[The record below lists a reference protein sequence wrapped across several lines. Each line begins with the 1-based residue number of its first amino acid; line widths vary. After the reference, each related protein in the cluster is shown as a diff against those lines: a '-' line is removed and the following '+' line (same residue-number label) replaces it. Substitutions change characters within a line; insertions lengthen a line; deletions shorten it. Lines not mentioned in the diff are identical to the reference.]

1 MTAAISDLGII
12 IHQVRF
18 GEADKFIFILS
29 WHHGLIKVVAKGAR
43 RPTSKKSPHL
53 DSLNLIKF
61 QTNRG
66 DVPQYLSQVETVNAF
81 GKIKSDLKKTR
92 TCFYLTEILHRT
104 LAEGEADQALF
115 INLKDFLERFNDVSS
130 EQSRD
135 LAVGFQHYL
144 IESLGF
150 PPPTSDEPAALVS
163 YFESLIDRPLVSPR
177 LSLKLS

>member
-1 MTAAISDLGII
+1 MGTAISDLGII

-18 GEADKFIFILS
+18 GEADKFIFIFS
-29 WHHGLIKVVAKGAR
+29 QHYGLIKVVAKGAR
-43 RPTSKKSPHL
+43 RLTSKKSSHL

-92 TCFYLTEILHRT
+92 TCFYLTEILHKT
-104 LAEGEADQALF
+104 LAEGEEDQALF
-115 INLKDFLERFNDVSS
+115 TTLKNFLEKFADVSTAD
-130 EQSRD
+130 SRD

-163 YFESLIDRPLVSPR
+163 YFESLIDRPLMSAQM
-177 LSLKLS
+177 KIG